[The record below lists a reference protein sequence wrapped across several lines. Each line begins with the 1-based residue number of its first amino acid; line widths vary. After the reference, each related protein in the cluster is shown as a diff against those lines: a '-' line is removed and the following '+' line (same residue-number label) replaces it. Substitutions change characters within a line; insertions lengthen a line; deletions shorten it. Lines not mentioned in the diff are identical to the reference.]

1 MSYEGRMMPEKERKE
16 GLIDY
21 IVQTLKV
28 AEKPGW
34 DEIWATFKVTVTGF
48 FLIGLIGFLIQLI
61 ALYIAGG

>member
-1 MSYEGRMMPEKERKE
+1 MSEKERRE

-34 DEIWATFKVTVTGF
+34 DEIWNTFKVTITGF
-48 FLIGLIGFLIQLI
+48 FLIGLIGFLIQLV
-61 ALYIAGG
+61 ALYIVGG

>member
-1 MSYEGRMMPEKERKE
+1 MSEKERKE

-34 DEIWATFKVTVTGF
+34 DEIWDTFKVTITGF
-48 FLIGLIGFLIQLI
+48 LLIGLIGFLIQLV
-61 ALYIAGG
+61 ALYIVGG